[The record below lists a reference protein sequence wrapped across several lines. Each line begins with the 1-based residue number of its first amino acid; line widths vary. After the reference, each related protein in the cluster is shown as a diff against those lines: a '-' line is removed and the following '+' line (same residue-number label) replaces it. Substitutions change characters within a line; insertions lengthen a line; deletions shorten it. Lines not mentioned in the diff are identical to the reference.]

1 MLKLLHLESMR
12 KFKFYTIFD
21 FMQLKVIC
29 EQIYMIHDLSLLH
42 KEFNVKRKQEI
53 HESNT
58 NPFLAKLAQ
67 RDMTLSLTRLSS
79 SDQMS
84 GNRSRKG
91 SPDKTSGYLDKRIT
105 QCQNITSKISFTSA
119 LRDELDIK

>member
-1 MLKLLHLESMR
+1 MLKLLNLKGMR
-12 KFKFYTIFD
+12 
-21 FMQLKVIC
+21 
-29 EQIYMIHDLSLLH
+29 ELH
-42 KEFNVKRKQEI
+42 KIN
-53 HESNT
+53 ESDT

-91 SPDKTSGYLDKRIT
+91 SPDKGSVHLDKRIKE
-105 QCQNITSKISFTSA
+105 CQNNIYRPRT
-119 LRDELDIK
+119 